1 MEFEITKIGERG
13 QVVIPQSFREQ
24 MHLHKG
30 DKFIILQQGDAIIL
44 KRLRAPTK
52 SDFEVM
58 LKKAHLHA
66 QKHKLTEKDLNEAL
80 KQARK

>member
-1 MEFEITKIGERG
+1 MEFEITRIGERG
-13 QVVIPQSFREQ
+13 QVVIPPSFRDQ
-24 MHLHKG
+24 MRIHKG
-30 DKFIILQQGDAIIL
+30 DKFMILQQGNAIIL

-52 SDFEVM
+52 SDFEAM